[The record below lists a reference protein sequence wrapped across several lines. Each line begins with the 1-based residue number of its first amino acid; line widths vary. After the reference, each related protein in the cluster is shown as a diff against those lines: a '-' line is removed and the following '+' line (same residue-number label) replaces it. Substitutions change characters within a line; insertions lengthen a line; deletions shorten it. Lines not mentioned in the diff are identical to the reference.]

1 MLENCG
7 GRRERKMTE
16 THTNSGANDRWTGG
30 GVPVVLAAP
39 KCHGIK
45 AGKRGEERGQREQP
59 FP

>member
-7 GRRERKMTE
+7 GRRERKMTK
-16 THTNSGANDRWTGG
+16 THTNSGANDKVDW